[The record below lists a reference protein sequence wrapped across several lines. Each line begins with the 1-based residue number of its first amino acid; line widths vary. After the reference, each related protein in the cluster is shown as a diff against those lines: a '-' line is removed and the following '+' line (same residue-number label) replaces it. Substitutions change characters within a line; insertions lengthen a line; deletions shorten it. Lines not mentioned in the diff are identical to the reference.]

1 MYKLWLTVRSAVFW
15 VVQIVNTLV
24 MGIPVIVGGLISFR
38 IGYGFAV
45 IWNRINIWAL
55 RLICGVSWQVDG
67 KENIPDTPCVVMAKH
82 QSTWET
88 YFMPTLF
95 NPGTY
100 VAKRSLL
107 YIPVFG
113 WALYVLK
120 FIMIDRKSG
129 RSAIQQMCEQAA
141 DRLSKGRWVLV
152 FPEGTRRPV
161 GAVGGYRIGG
171 AMIAQNVPTNVL
183 PVALNAGEYWPRLGF
198 IKWPGVITVS
208 IGPVIYSEGKTAS
221 EILAETEH
229 WIEGR
234 MIEITSSTVRG
245 CDTHQPTTVD
255 EKA

>member
-221 EILAETEH
+221 EILAETEQ

-245 CDTHQPTTVD
+245 RDTHPPTAVD

>member
-15 VVQIVNTLV
+15 VMQIVNTLV

-45 IWNRINIWAL
+45 IWNRINVWGL
-55 RLICGVSWQVDG
+55 RVICGVSWQVDG
-67 KENIPDTPCVVMAKH
+67 MENIPDEPCVVMAKH

-88 YFMPTLF
+88 YFLPTLF

-107 YIPVFG
+107 FIPVFG
-113 WALYVLK
+113 WALYVLQ

-161 GAVGGYRIGG
+161 GAEPAYRIGG

-198 IKWPGVITVS
+198 IKWPGTITVS

-221 EILAETEH
+221 QILAETQQ
-229 WIEGR
+229 WIEAR
-234 MIEITSSTVRG
+234 MQEITSSTVPG
-245 CDTHQPTTVD
+245 PDAHPPITED

>member
-1 MYKLWLTVRSAVFW
+1 MYKLWLTLRSAVFW
-15 VVQIVNTLV
+15 VVQIINTLA

-38 IGYGFAV
+38 IGYKFAV
-45 IWNRINIWAL
+45 MWNRTNIWAL

-107 YIPVFG
+107 FIPIFG

-129 RSAIQQMCEQAA
+129 RSAIHQMCEQAA

-208 IGPVIYSEGKTAS
+208 IGPVIYSEGKTAA
-221 EILAETEH
+221 EILAETEQ

-234 MIEITSSTVRG
+234 MKEITSSTFRER
-245 CDTHQPTTVD
+245 DTHPPTTVD

>member
-15 VVQIVNTLV
+15 VVQIINTLV

-45 IWNRINIWAL
+45 IWNRTNIWAL

-67 KENIPDTPCVVMAKH
+67 KENIPVTPCVVMAKH

-161 GAVGGYRIGG
+161 GATGGYRIGG

-221 EILAETEH
+221 EILAETEQ

-245 CDTHQPTTVD
+245 RDTRPPTTVD